1 MIAHLS
7 IGVRDLERSKGFYD
21 SALAPLGYKCLRP
34 GRTMLGYG
42 YGSHNIAFWIV
53 SAERPVPADE
63 KSGLHVCF
71 VAPSAEAVCLSRG
84 SAARGRAGQRCA
96 RSPPGLRSRLLCRLH
111 HRSGWIPDRG
121 VLRPARS
128 IGGLRYD
135 QTVSLSRFGI
145 PHPGKSRP
153 DYSRGQLLANG
164 RPRAWQLGVRSPRP
178 RPAFHPRCGL
188 QALCGDHVR
197 AVSIP

>member
-21 SALAPLGYKCLRP
+21 SALAPLGYRCLRP

-42 YGSHNIAFWIV
+42 YGSDNIAFWIV

-63 KSGLHVCF
+63 KSGLHICF
-71 VAPSAEAVCLSRG
+71 VAPSAEAVDAFSRS

-96 RSPPGLRSRLLCRLH
+96 RSAPDLRPRLLRRPH

-121 VLRPARS
+121 VL
-128 IGGLRYD
+128 
-135 QTVSLSRFGI
+135 
-145 PHPGKSRP
+145 
-153 DYSRGQLLANG
+153 
-164 RPRAWQLGVRSPRP
+164 
-178 RPAFHPRCGL
+178 
-188 QALCGDHVR
+188 
-197 AVSIP
+197 